1 MMEALIENDRFKKIV
16 NKWKQNIYYAKI
28 KARARL
34 IDILKKLGL
43 FELVKK
49 VVKR

>member
-1 MMEALIENDRFKKIV
+1 MIKKIV